1 METNRKIKEKLKFI
15 LRSEKTTKFL
25 DIVSSL
31 NFYINNS
38 SGNTYNFI
46 NKVFSDEDDID
57 IELSNSHNRID
68 DLIILDKRI
77 MIRTISTN
85 TNSFA
90 IKSFNQS
97 KKNKLSKD
105 EMFEA
110 VKEKLNFYDFVFF
123 IRSDKNEKTEPFKV
137 LYKFYLIPIGYFF
150 TTVDESFV
158 NWTYQNNKSFCLKV
172 YNKFLDKFYLD
183 YSYSY
188 NY

>member
-1 METNRKIKEKLKFI
+1 METQRKIKEKLKFI

-25 DIVSSL
+25 DIISSL
-31 NFYINNS
+31 NLFINNS
-38 SGNTYNFI
+38 PGNTNTFI
-46 NKVFSDEDDID
+46 DKVFGDEEDII
-57 IELSNSHNRID
+57 IELTNSHNRID
-68 DLIILDKRI
+68 DIVIFDKRI

-85 TNSFA
+85 TNRFA

-123 IRSDKNEKTEPFKV
+123 IRSDKNERTEPFKV
-137 LYKFYLIPIGYFF
+137 LYKFYLIPIGCF
-150 TTVDESFV
+150 TTTIDEDFV
-158 NWTYQNNKSFCLKV
+158 NWIYQSNKSFCLKV
-172 YNKFLDKFYLD
+172 YNNFLDKFSLD
-183 YSYSY
+183 YAYSY

>member
-1 METNRKIKEKLKFI
+1 METQRKIKEKLKFI

-25 DIVSSL
+25 DLFSSL
-31 NFYINNS
+31 NIHINNS
-38 SGNTYNFI
+38 SEITNIFI
-46 NKVFSDEDDID
+46 DKVFGDEGDID
-57 IELSNSHNRID
+57 IEISGSHNRID
-68 DLIILDKRI
+68 NIVIFDKRI

-85 TNSFA
+85 TNRFA

-97 KKNKLSKD
+97 KKNKLNKD

-123 IRSDKNEKTEPFKV
+123 IRSDKNERTKPFKV
-137 LYKFYLIPIGYFF
+137 LYKFYLIPIGCF
-150 TTVDESFV
+150 TTTINEDFV
-158 NWTYQNNKSFCLKV
+158 NWIYQNNKSFCLKV
-172 YNKFLDKFYLD
+172 YNNFLDRFYLD

>member
-1 METNRKIKEKLKFI
+1 
-15 LRSEKTTKFL
+15 
-25 DIVSSL
+25 
-31 NFYINNS
+31 
-38 SGNTYNFI
+38 
-46 NKVFSDEDDID
+46 
-57 IELSNSHNRID
+57 
-68 DLIILDKRI
+68 

-123 IRSDKNEKTEPFKV
+123 IKSDKNERTKPFKV
-137 LYKFYLIPIGYFF
+137 LYKFYLIPIGCF
-150 TTVDESFV
+150 TTTIDEIFV
-158 NWTYQNNKSFCLKV
+158 NWIYQNNNCFCLKV
-172 YNKFLDKFYLD
+172 YNNFLDKFYLN

>member
-1 METNRKIKEKLKFI
+1 METDKKIKEKLKFI

-38 SGNTYNFI
+38 VGNTNNFI
-46 NKVFSDEDDID
+46 NKVFSDEEDID
-57 IELSNSHNRID
+57 IEISDSHNKID

-77 MIRTISTN
+77 MIRTLSTK
-85 TNSFA
+85 SIKFA

-97 KKNKLSKD
+97 EKNKLSKN

-110 VKEKLNFYDFVFF
+110 VKEKLNFYDFAFF
-123 IRSDKNEKTEPFKV
+123 IKSDKNEKTKPFKV

-158 NWTYQNNKSFCLKV
+158 NWTFENNNCFCLKV
-172 YNKFLDKFYLD
+172 YNKFLSKYYLD

>member
-25 DIVSSL
+25 DDSSSL
-31 NFYINNS
+31 NYVINNS
-38 SGNTYNFI
+38 VGNANNFI
-46 NKVFSDEDDID
+46 DKVFSDEEDID
-57 IELSNSHNRID
+57 IELSNSHNKID
-68 DLIILDKRI
+68 DLIIFDKRI
-77 MIRTISTN
+77 MIRTLSTK
-85 TNSFA
+85 SIKFA

-97 KKNKLSKD
+97 EKNKLSKN

-123 IRSDKNEKTEPFKV
+123 IKSDKNEKNKPFKV
-137 LYKFYLIPIGYFF
+137 LYKFYLIPIGCFF

-158 NWTYQNNKSFCLKV
+158 NWTYENNNCFCLKV
-172 YNKFLDKFYLD
+172 YNNFLCKHYLD

>member
-1 METNRKIKEKLKFI
+1 METKRKIKEKLKFI

-38 SGNTYNFI
+38 QGNTNNFI
-46 NKVFSDEDDID
+46 NKVFGDEENID
-57 IELSNSHNRID
+57 IEISNSHNKID
-68 DLIILDKRI
+68 NLIIFDKRI
-77 MIRTISTN
+77 MIRTLSTK
-85 TNSFA
+85 SIKFA

-97 KKNKLSKD
+97 EKNKLSKN

-123 IRSDKNEKTEPFKV
+123 IKSDKNERTEPFKV
-137 LYKFYLIPIGYFF
+137 LYKFYLIPIGCF
-150 TTVDESFV
+150 TTTIEENFV
-158 NWTYQNNKSFCLKV
+158 NWIYEVNNNFSLKV
-172 YNKFLDKFYLD
+172 YNNFLDRFYLD

>member
-25 DIVSSL
+25 DIVSLL

-38 SGNTYNFI
+38 VGNTNNFI
-46 NKVFSDEDDID
+46 NKVFSDEEDID
-57 IELSNSHNRID
+57 IEISDSHNKID

-77 MIRTISTN
+77 MIRTLSTK
-85 TNSFA
+85 SIKFA

-97 KKNKLSKD
+97 EKNKLSKN

-110 VKEKLNFYDFVFF
+110 VKEKLNFYDFAFF
-123 IRSDKNEKTEPFKV
+123 IKSDKNEKTKPFKV

-158 NWTYQNNKSFCLKV
+158 NWTFENNNCFCLKV
-172 YNKFLDKFYLD
+172 YNKFLSKHYLD